1 MLETPDTLFIILDL
15 VDGGELLERITH
27 SRKLEEHEAK
37 LIFYQIVRGVKYLH
51 DNLISHRDLK
61 VSRRY
66 IYIYINLVEDNLL
79 CLKYSIKMKLN
90 MYSM

>member
-1 MLETPDTLFIILDL
+1 M
-15 VDGGELLERITH
+15 DGGELLERITH

-51 DNLISHRDLK
+51 DNLICHRDLK

-66 IYIYINLVEDNLL
+66 MYIRGGTQKKPDWLRGALPNR
-79 CLKYSIKMKLN
+79 S
-90 MYSM
+90 